1 MHMSLYKKFISI
13 RDEIMKH
20 KWIESEKKQSDIG
33 FESALVDWIKN
44 HQSVWLESNKRLDKP
59 HE

>member
-44 HQSVWLESNKRLDKP
+44 HRSVWLESNKRLDKP